1 MTTRTARSAD
11 DETGTESAASEVIPA
26 ETDAAETGVAET
38 GTEETAAVAAD
49 TAVSGEVKRAAAK
62 RPVRRGSWRDRRIAL
77 DRRRLI
83 VAGAVAVIV
92 IGMGSTCGYFA
103 YEHGNT
109 ADQVAAA
116 RAQAADRDAAS
127 KAGADFLTT
136 MFTVNDSSLDHWDS
150 AVLAATT
157 DSMHDQLGQWRQVLD
172 KLVKAH
178 TDMTSSVKDI
188 GVVSQNDDAIT
199 LLAVIESTGS
209 TDPANPQPG
218 TTDSSALVDMRKIGA
233 QWKVSG
239 YGPAGGVPPAAA
251 PAAPPA
257 ADTPAPT
264 TGDQAPR

>member
-1 MTTRTARSAD
+1 MTTGTTEVVG
-11 DETGTESAASEVIPA
+11 DEDELVTDTG
-26 ETDAAETGVAET
+26 
-38 GTEETAAVAAD
+38 
-49 TAVSGEVKRAAAK
+49 
-62 RPVRRGSWRDRRIAL
+62 PVF
-77 DRRRLI
+77 DRRRRVAAI
-83 VAGAVAVIV
+83 VAAVIV
-92 IGMGSTCGYFA
+92 VVMGSACGYFA
-103 YEHGNT
+103 YQHGDT
-109 ADQVAAA
+109 ADRVAAA

-172 KLVKAH
+172 KLVKTH
-178 TDMTSSVKDI
+178 TDMTSTVKDI
-188 GVVSQNDDAIT
+188 GVASQNGDAIT

-209 TDPANPQPG
+209 TDPTNPQPG
-218 TTDSSALVDMRKIGA
+218 TTDSSALVDMRKIGG

-251 PAAPPA
+251 PTTPPA
-257 ADTPAPT
+257 TDAPAPT

>member
-1 MTTRTARSAD
+1 MTTRTARPAD
-11 DETGTESAASEVIPA
+11 NEAGTESAASRVIPS
-26 ETDAAETGVAET
+26 ET
-38 GTEETAAVAAD
+38 GTEEAAAVAAD
-49 TAVSGEVKRAAAK
+49 TAVSRKVKQSAAK

-109 ADQVAAA
+109 ADKVAEA

-136 MFTVNDSSLDHWDS
+136 MFTVNDGSLDHWDT

-251 PAAPPA
+251 PTTPPAAAPPA
-257 ADTPAPT
+257 ADTPAPA